1 MAYCKRCACGHI
13 NKYERMGGA
22 PLRCTKCSRFIA
34 AVTEEIYREQEETPV
49 REEKTSVRE
58 EEQVREDSRP
68 EEKGGKDEFT
78 GEQPPVVPAKGF
90 AITLESPDGSFVL
103 PVNGPITVGRN
114 AKGMEYLG
122 VYGDVSR
129 EHFTIAPR
137 ANGISATLTDISSMG
152 TYVNGVRMMKGTSVA
167 VSNYTELRLA
177 SRAFLL
183 VRVKEVNGN
192 A

>member
-34 AVTEEIYREQEETPV
+34 AVTEEIYREQEEAPV
-49 REEKTSVRE
+49 REEKPSVRE
-58 EEQVREDSRP
+58 EEQVREDNRP
-68 EEKGGKDEFT
+68 GEKEREEGT
-78 GEQPPVVPAKGF
+78 GEQPPAVPAKGF
-90 AITLESPDGSFVL
+90 VITLEAPDGSFVL
-103 PVNGPITVGRN
+103 PVDGPITVGRN

-167 VSNYTELRLA
+167 VSNFTELRLA
-177 SRAFLL
+177 TRAFLL